1 MIHSIDYKILYEE
14 LLNNQQIP
22 GTSYLNATRTKYE
35 IRDLFV
41 DLGEVYKSIENSELT
56 PRMISIFADVVRIPD
71 EFNCILQDMQI
82 VIRARRVEIESEGTA
97 EIILDYKN
105 GGDLA
110 QLTIYAMELSGTLN
124 ATPIYSQSNVPP
136 YSIELSNKGVRLYDN
151 EGTFTVAEIT
161 YVVPTTQLPKLF
173 ASVFQVA
180 CLFFESKPDI
190 AANQLNWLKIFTA
203 QYDGQ
208 GSLCLQSTSLFTIL
222 TANRGDNT
230 FVPLLDKELY
240 RDEINAFLAAAQQ
253 FEEQYHRY
261 LDKNL
266 TIDDRKNAA
275 LLMLRHEQD
284 TLLFKETLIN
294 QAENNLKNS
303 RDAIETSL
311 RQFENQQNVLIF
323 SKIEFEYGLKKY
335 QYEQQMKLAFKMV
348 NTVLNFTQSLGSI
361 IASGGTSAP
370 GEILGIISN
379 LKEIIET
386 GGELSALAQALKES
400 MEGLND
406 LVELINKVF
415 VLTEEISKASRDM
428 QFPDDLF
435 EKIKDTEWQ
444 IPQEDLT
451 GKASWEIFQLKTAA
465 ALDDAIRKEIEGA
478 KEYLLELDILAVYGQ
493 TLASNQV
500 AHIRC
505 SQELFRLLIEKH
517 IHRADL
523 ARIEEYI
530 KNLESQESETEEM
543 EQKLYQRYIDMKQIL
558 FVALANYK
566 HAYKYWALQDSS
578 VNPNILKGV
587 SELKVDVATIQT
599 DCMNALRM
607 FNPPPQPFQNRI
619 IEITD
624 SKILESLKEH
634 RETSWEINLNDSY
647 FENEYR
653 VRLKLMRIWLDGI
666 DATSRV
672 QIRIT
677 NSGHYYD
684 NYREKQFQFNSEPF
698 YRGFSYQGTTIIT
711 DGTIAEEFAY
721 NYFIPNPY
729 TTWKI
734 KVQDGPNLSN
744 VKKIRMELAGDLVTD
759 YKKKLQGSLQPI
771 DISVQHKLVNS
782 KM

>member
-1 MIHSIDYKILYEE
+1 MVSSIDYKFLYEE
-14 LLNNQQIP
+14 LLTNQQIP

-41 DLGEVYKSIENSELT
+41 DLGEVYKSIEDSDLT

-71 EFNCILQDMQI
+71 KFSCTLEDIQI

-97 EIILDYKN
+97 EIVLDYQN
-105 GGDLA
+105 EGSLA

-124 ATPIYSQSNVPP
+124 AIPIYNQINVPP
-136 YSIELSNKGVRLYDN
+136 YSIELSNKGIRLYDK
-151 EGTFTVAEIT
+151 EGTFTVEEIT

-173 ASVFQVA
+173 TSVFQVA
-180 CLFFESKPDI
+180 CLFFESRPDI
-190 AANQLNWLKIFTA
+190 AANQLNWLKMFTA

-208 GSLCLQSTSLFTIL
+208 NSLCLQSTSLLAIL
-222 TANRGDNT
+222 TANCGDNT

-266 TIDDRKNAA
+266 SIEDRKNAA
-275 LLMLRHEQD
+275 FLMLRHEQD
-284 TLLFKETLIN
+284 TLLFKETLIT
-294 QAENNLKNS
+294 QARNNLKNS
-303 RDAIETSL
+303 RDAIDTSL
-311 RQFENQQNVLIF
+311 SQFERQQDVLIF

-348 NTVLNFTQSLGSI
+348 STVLNFAQSMGSI
-361 IASGGTSAP
+361 IASGGASAP
-370 GEILGIISN
+370 GEIIGIIN
-379 LKEIIET
+379 ALKEIIEA

-400 MEGLND
+400 MEKLND
-406 LVELINKVF
+406 LVELINKVYA
-415 VLTEEISKASRDM
+415 LAEEISKASGDM

-435 EKIKDTEWQ
+435 EKIKDTEWH

-451 GKASWEIFQLKTAA
+451 GKAAWEIFKLKTAA
-465 ALDDAIRKEIEGA
+465 ALDDAIKKEIEGA
-478 KEYLLELDILAVYGQ
+478 REYLLELDILAVYGQ
-493 TLASNQV
+493 TLASTQV
-500 AHIRC
+500 VIIRC

-517 IHRADL
+517 IHQADL
-523 ARIEEYI
+523 ARLEAYI
-530 KNLESQESETEEM
+530 KNLEGQESENEEM

-566 HAYKYWALQDSS
+566 HAYKYWALQDSA
-578 VNPNILKGV
+578 VNPNILKDV

-599 DCMNALRM
+599 DCMQALRQ

-634 RETSWEINLNDSY
+634 REAFWEINLNNPY

-666 DATSRV
+666 DATSKV

-684 NYREKQFQFNSEPF
+684 DYMGTKFQFNTEPF
-698 YRGFSYQGTTIIT
+698 NRGFSYQGETIIT

-721 NYFIPNPY
+721 DYFIPNPY
-729 TTWKI
+729 TTWRI

-744 VKKIRMELAGDLVTD
+744 VTKIRMELAGSLVTN
-759 YKKKLQGSLQPI
+759 YKKKIKG
-771 DISVQHKLVNS
+771 
-782 KM
+782 